1 MPRSSRTGEL
11 QFDPEIEKTARR
23 LRKGTK
29 LQNEQEK
36 SSSSVSKTDFDP
48 TESSDSEQEEVMAN
62 ERTLRELATPDLT
75 QQPLCIE
82 YPQLD
87 VPFELKSGLIH
98 LLPTF
103 RGLENEDPHKHL
115 KELHVVCSSMKPQ
128 GVTDEQIKLRAF
140 PFSLA
145 DKAKNWLFYLPL
157 LFLDKFFP
165 ASRATNIRKE
175 ICEVKQR
182 DTETL
187 HEYWERFKQLCVSC
201 PQHGIS
207 EQLLIQ
213 YFYEGLLPMERR
225 MMDAASGGAV
235 VNKTPSEARNLIST
249 MAANSQQFGFGNDSF
264 RRVNEVNSSSLENQI
279 SNLTSLVQQLVIGKV
294 QQVKACGIC
303 ANIGH
308 PTDMCPTLQEDSCE
322 HANAVGGFPGPP
334 QRKYDPYS
342 NTYNPGWRDHPNL
355 KLKEAI
361 KAAPRNPLE
370 EEAEKEVIVP
380 SSQSQKPNGEKPS
393 SIVVHPPFP
402 ERFAKSKK
410 EEEDKEILETF
421 RKVEVNIPLLD
432 TIKRIPRYAKF
443 LKELCTNN
451 KKLKGNERIS
461 VGENVSAMLQRKLP
475 PKCKDPGMFSIPCKI
490 GSIRIEKAMCDLGA
504 SINVMPLSIYSSLN
518 MGPLKETGVVF
529 QLADRSVVYLEG
541 VFEDVL
547 VQVNGFVFPADFFV
561 LNMTE
566 DNSPHSTQ
574 ILLGRPFLRTSR
586 TKIDVYEGT
595 LTMEFDGEIVKFD
608 IYDIT
613 KNPTNVSCVFAVD
626 VTNTFTQET
635 VASTLF
641 IVFPNSAGAT
651 TLHIQQPHNYH
662 LRRISPCPPPPTAL
676 SGDQHQLTSSR
687 RHSSPDPAA
696 LPLPIPLFFRPHQQT
711 PDRAASSTLS
721 RTIPDLII
729 DGPICQI
736 PPPAMCLCVL
746 NGEEKQW
753 TTVCK

>member
-1 MPRSSRTGEL
+1 
-11 QFDPEIEKTARR
+11 
-23 LRKGTK
+23 
-29 LQNEQEK
+29 
-36 SSSSVSKTDFDP
+36 
-48 TESSDSEQEEVMAN
+48 MAN
-62 ERTLRELATPDLT
+62 ERTLRELAAPNLT

-145 DKAKNWLFYLPL
+145 DKAKDWLFYLSPGSIRTWIDMVR

-175 ICEVKQR
+175 ICGVKQR

-187 HEYWERFKQLCVSC
+187 HENWERFKQLCVSC

-249 MAANSQQFGFGNDSF
+249 MVANSQQFGFGNDSF
-264 RRVNEVNSSSLENQI
+264 RRVNEVSSSSLEHQI
-279 SNLTSLVQQLVIGKV
+279 SNLTSLVQQLVTGKV
-294 QQVKACGIC
+294 QQVKTCGIC

-308 PTDMCPTLQEDSCE
+308 PTDMCPTLQEDSYE
-322 HANAVGGFPGPP
+322 HANAETRESIQNLERQVSQLATSVNRLESQGKLPS
-334 QRKYDPYS
+334 Q
-342 NTYNPGWRDHPNL
+342 TIVNPKQNISAIVLRNE
-355 KLKEAI
+355 KELKEPI
-361 KAAPRNPLE
+361 KVAQRNSLE
-370 EEAEKEVIVP
+370 KEAEKEVTIP
-380 SSQSQKPNGEKPS
+380 SSQPQKPDGEKPS

-432 TIKRIPRYAKF
+432 AIKRIPHYAKF
-443 LKELCTNN
+443 LKELCTNK
-451 KKLKGNERIS
+451 KKLKGNERIR
-461 VGENVSAMLQRKLP
+461 VGENISVVLQRRLP

-490 GSIRIEKAMCDLGA
+490 GSIRIEKTMCDLGA

-518 MGPLKETGVVF
+518 VGPLKETG
-529 QLADRSVVYLEG
+529 
-541 VFEDVL
+541 
-547 VQVNGFVFPADFFV
+547 
-561 LNMTE
+561 
-566 DNSPHSTQ
+566 
-574 ILLGRPFLRTSR
+574 
-586 TKIDVYEGT
+586 K
-595 LTMEFDGEIVKFD
+595 
-608 IYDIT
+608 
-613 KNPTNVSCVFAVD
+613 
-626 VTNTFTQET
+626 
-635 VASTLF
+635 
-641 IVFPNSAGAT
+641 
-651 TLHIQQPHNYH
+651 
-662 LRRISPCPPPPTAL
+662 
-676 SGDQHQLTSSR
+676 
-687 RHSSPDPAA
+687 
-696 LPLPIPLFFRPHQQT
+696 
-711 PDRAASSTLS
+711 
-721 RTIPDLII
+721 
-729 DGPICQI
+729 
-736 PPPAMCLCVL
+736 MC
-746 NGEEKQW
+746 
-753 TTVCK
+753 

>member
-11 QFDPEIEKTARR
+11 QFDPEIKKTARR
-23 LRKGTK
+23 LRKETK
-29 LQNEQEK
+29 LQNEQEQ
-36 SSSSVSKTDFDP
+36 SSSSDLETDFGP
-48 TESSDSEQEEVMAN
+48 TESSDSEQEGVMAN
-62 ERTLRELATPDLT
+62 ERTLRELVAPNLT

-87 VPFELKSGLIH
+87 VPFELKFWLIH

-140 PFSLA
+140 PFLLA
-145 DKAKNWLFYLPL
+145 DKAKDWLFYLPPSSVRTWTDMVR

-175 ICEVKQR
+175 ICGVKQR

-235 VNKTPSEARNLIST
+235 VNKTPSEARNFIST
-249 MAANSQQFGFGNDSF
+249 IAANSQQFGFGNDSF
-264 RRVNEVNSSSLENQI
+264 RRVNEVSSSSLEHQI
-279 SNLTSLVQQLVIGKV
+279 SNLTSLVQQLVTGKV

-308 PTDMCPTLQEDSCE
+308 PTDMCPTLQEDSYE

-342 NTYNPGWRDHPNL
+342 NTYNPGWKDHPNL
-355 KLKEAI
+355 SYGARPPNFQNFQSRPSALPPHSSSESGMPLEEIVKSLAINTQQFQQETRESIQNLERQVSQLATLVNRLESQGKLPSQTVVKPKQNVSAITLRNGKELKEPI
-361 KAAPRNPLE
+361 KTATRNPLE
-370 EEAEKEVIVP
+370 KEAEREVIVP
-380 SSQSQKPNGEKPS
+380 SSQPQKPDGEKPS
-393 SIVVHPPFP
+393 LIVVHPPFP

-421 RKVEVNIPLLD
+421 RKVEVNILLLYA
-432 TIKRIPRYAKF
+432 IKRIPRYAKF
-443 LKELCTNN
+443 LKELYTNK
-451 KKLKGNERIS
+451 KKLKGNERIN
-461 VGENVSAMLQRKLP
+461 VGENISAVLQRKLP

-490 GSIRIEKAMCDLGA
+490 GSIMIEKAMW
-504 SINVMPLSIYSSLN
+504 
-518 MGPLKETGVVF
+518 VVIEP
-529 QLADRSVVYLEG
+529 ANRSVVYPEG
-541 VFEDVL
+541 VLEDVL
-547 VQVNGFVFPADFFV
+547 VQINGLVFPADFYV

-586 TKIDVYEGT
+586 TKIDVHEGT
-595 LTMEFDGEIVKFD
+595 LTMEFDGEVVKFD
-608 IYDIT
+608 IYDTT
-613 KNPTNVSCVFAVD
+613 KNPSNVSCIFAMD
-626 VTNTFTQET
+626 VTNAFTQET
-635 VASTLF
+635 V
-641 IVFPNSAGAT
+641 
-651 TLHIQQPHNYH
+651 
-662 LRRISPCPPPPTAL
+662 
-676 SGDQHQLTSSR
+676 DSSR
-687 RHSSPDPAA
+687 SDKGFSRSSC
-696 LPLPIPLFFRPHQQT
+696 H
-711 PDRAASSTLS
+711 
-721 RTIPDLII
+721 
-729 DGPICQI
+729 
-736 PPPAMCLCVL
+736 
-746 NGEEKQW
+746 
-753 TTVCK
+753 